1 MGVNLVDLLKR
12 EKCSLKDLSN
22 KVIAIDAYNALH
34 QFLATIR
41 QRDGTP
47 LMDSKGRVTSHL
59 SGLLYRTANLV
70 DAGILPVY
78 VFDGKPH
85 PLKARTLAIR
95 KEIKEEAEREW
106 RIAIEKG
113 DLETARKKA
122 QQTSRVT
129 DEIVDQ
135 SKRLLSALGI
145 PWVQAPSEG
154 EAQASHM
161 ARKGDAY
168 AVASQDSDSLLFGAP
183 ILVRNLAITGRRK
196 LPNKQVYVKIE
207 PEIVRLEDTL
217 RDLGIGREQ
226 LVDIAILIGTDFNEG
241 IEGIGP
247 KKGYELIKRFG
258 SAEKALE
265 VLGKE
270 IDQGLIDAVRKIFL
284 EPDVTDNY
292 HLEWDLPDEKD
303 VIDMLCGEHQFSK
316 DRVSNALQK
325 FERMRGLLRQGRLF

>member
-85 PLKARTLAIR
+85 PLKARTLVIR

-154 EAQASHM
+154 
-161 ARKGDAY
+161 
-168 AVASQDSDSLLFGAP
+168 
-183 ILVRNLAITGRRK
+183 
-196 LPNKQVYVKIE
+196 
-207 PEIVRLEDTL
+207 
-217 RDLGIGREQ
+217 
-226 LVDIAILIGTDFNEG
+226 
-241 IEGIGP
+241 
-247 KKGYELIKRFG
+247 
-258 SAEKALE
+258 
-265 VLGKE
+265 
-270 IDQGLIDAVRKIFL
+270 
-284 EPDVTDNY
+284 
-292 HLEWDLPDEKD
+292 
-303 VIDMLCGEHQFSK
+303 
-316 DRVSNALQK
+316 
-325 FERMRGLLRQGRLF
+325 